1 MKKINEFNANEMI
14 SALLMVKSVNKGVT
28 VKGKPY
34 LSLILQ
40 DNTGL
45 IDAKFWDV
53 KEEDIAKIIPGLVYK
68 VHANVLLY
76 KEVLQLKVEAM
87 SIVEE
92 YDISDFLRASEYTK
106 EELTLDIR
114 NYIGEIKDD
123 EIRKIVIE
131 LLREYHELFFEY
143 PAATTNHH
151 NYVRGLAEHVSTMV
165 KIAKQLCILY
175 PLLNESILIGAII
188 LHDLG
193 KVIELSGPIATT
205 YTTEGKLLGH
215 ISIIVAKID
224 YIIQKYDLKSESVLL
239 LKHAVLAHHGKLE
252 YGSPVLPL
260 IPEAEILH
268 FIDNI
273 DARMNALKQALS
285 DVEEGSFT
293 PRIFALE
300 NRSFYKAKTSGGLE

>member
-1 MKKINEFNANEMI
+1 MKKINEFSANEMVET
-14 SALLMVKSVNKGVT
+14 ALMVKSVNQGVT

-34 LSLILQ
+34 LSLVLQ

-53 KEEDIAKIIPGLVYK
+53 KEEDITKIIPGSVYM
-68 VHANVLLY
+68 VYANVLLY

-87 SIVEE
+87 NIVEE
-92 YDISDFLRASEYTK
+92 YNISDFLRTSEYSK
-106 EELTLDIR
+106 EELAFNIR
-114 NYIGEIKDD
+114 KYINEIKDE
-123 EIRKIVIE
+123 EIKKIVIE
-131 LLREYHELFFEY
+131 LLREYHEDFFEY

-151 NYVRGLAEHVSTMV
+151 NYVRGLAEHVTTMI
-165 KIAKQLCILY
+165 KIAKQLCSIY
-175 PLLNESILIGAII
+175 PFLNESILIGAII

-193 KVIELSGPIATT
+193 KVIELSGPVATS

-224 YIIQKYDLKSESVLL
+224 YIMQKYNLDSESALL

-252 YGSPVLPL
+252 YGSPILPL

-273 DARMNALKQALS
+273 DARMNALKQALA
-285 DVEEGSFT
+285 DVEEGNFT

-300 NRSFYKAKTSGGLE
+300 NRSFYKAKTRGGLK